1 VTGRLDD
8 ETKERLG
15 IRVPERAVRVKE
27 QIRGRRLALV
37 IGNGGYKSSPL
48 KNPVNDAYDM
58 ALTLRKLGFE
68 VIHKK
73 NINQR
78 TMEKTIRDFGERLRK
93 DSVGLFYFAGHGMQ
107 VDTRNYLIPIG
118 AEIDKETEIK
128 YEAVDAG
135 RILDEM
141 DTAGNNLNIVILDAC
156 RNNPFARSFRTG
168 ERGLARM
175 DAPTGTIIV
184 YSTAPGMVAADGVGR
199 NATYTKYLLKY
210 ITTPGLTVEQVLK
223 KVRVDVIRETGSK
236 QVPWESSSLTGDFY
250 FAPKRA
256 IVIKREREL
265 LERERKELERLKID
279 RKRLEAGR
287 KRLEAEKQKLEI
299 AKLTPTPRFKEIAR
313 DGRFIAY
320 DNGTVRDT
328 RTGLMWATRDNGR
341 NVTWQEAEEYCEN
354 YRGGGY
360 TDWRMPTLD
369 ELKSL
374 YDKNKPGYR
383 QECINIAGRE
393 VHITKFIHL
402 SCCCPWTSE
411 TRGSRAAKFN
421 FFNGYRFWP
430 QQSDYISFRALPVR
444 SGKKE
449 KLEIAKL
456 TPMPSLKEI
465 PRDDRFIAYDNG
477 TVKDT
482 STGLMWAARDNG
494 RPVTWQEAKE
504 YCESSHGGSYSDWRM
519 PTLDELAGLYDS
531 SKSYQATQWPG
542 NVHLTESI
550 ELTTCCPWA
559 SETHDP
565 EAAYFHFG
573 YGHRYGVSKSD
584 SRYGRALPVRS
595 GN

>member
-1 VTGRLDD
+1 
-8 ETKERLG
+8 
-15 IRVPERAVRVKE
+15 VK
-27 QIRGRRLALV
+27 
-37 IGNGGYKSSPL
+37 
-48 KNPVNDAYDM
+48 
-58 ALTLRKLGFE
+58 
-68 VIHKK
+68 
-73 NINQR
+73 
-78 TMEKTIRDFGERLRK
+78 
-93 DSVGLFYFAGHGMQ
+93 
-107 VDTRNYLIPIG
+107 
-118 AEIDKETEIK
+118 
-128 YEAVDAG
+128 
-135 RILDEM
+135 
-141 DTAGNNLNIVILDAC
+141 
-156 RNNPFARSFRTG
+156 
-168 ERGLARM
+168 
-175 DAPTGTIIV
+175 
-184 YSTAPGMVAADGVGR
+184 
-199 NATYTKYLLKY
+199 
-210 ITTPGLTVEQVLK
+210 
-223 KVRVDVIRETGSK
+223 
-236 QVPWESSSLTGDFY
+236 
-250 FAPKRA
+250 
-256 IVIKREREL
+256 
-265 LERERKELERLKID
+265 
-279 RKRLEAGR
+279 
-287 KRLEAEKQKLEI
+287 
-299 AKLTPTPRFKEIAR
+299 
-313 DGRFIAY
+313 
-320 DNGTVRDT
+320 DT
-328 RTGLMWATRDNGR
+328 RTGLMWAAEDNGR
-341 NVTWQEAEEYCEN
+341 NVTWQEAKEYCKS

-374 YDKNKPGYR
+374 YDKNKSGYK

-449 KLEIAKL
+449 KLEMAKL
-456 TPMPSLKEI
+456 PPTPSLKEI
-465 PRDDRFIAYDNG
+465 PRDDRFITYDNR

-482 STGLMWAARDNG
+482 STGLMLAARDNG

-504 YCESSHGGSYSDWRM
+504 YCESYNGGGYTDWRM

-531 SKSYQATQWPG
+531 SYSYQATQWPG

-559 SETHDP
+559 SETRGP